1 MWNQVWPITELQ
13 IIDCETRKIIVE
25 NGAKHPLGSTEL
37 LYRPRDTGGR
47 GMKSLE
53 AEYKITKIKAAV
65 HLYANLDLTMGQ
77 VREFKRKQPVQD
89 GDLL

>member
-1 MWNQVWPITELQ
+1 MTYFMWNQVWPITELQ

-53 AEYKITKIKAAV
+53 AEYRSPRLRLRCICMQTWIQQW
-65 HLYANLDLTMGQ
+65 D
-77 VREFKRKQPVQD
+77 
-89 GDLL
+89 